1 MPFARNLFAQLQNLM
16 QSKTDKQLFEL
27 VAESEVIAFEE
38 LYNRYWKLL
47 FHLAWGKVGDKE
59 DSSDIVQEL
68 YTELWDKRE
77 HLSNVINVKSY
88 LISILYNK
96 IFLYFRR
103 KGFREKHIKN
113 FEQYLEQAGIDG
125 VEIPGALESL
135 ERQYGKMQEIIE
147 ISISLMPERMRRVL
161 LMKLRGDKT
170 IDEIATQLNI
180 SSGTVKSHLQVAM
193 RHLRKVSQEHALD
206 LSLILL
212 YISWKELIFT

>member
-1 MPFARNLFAQLQNLM
+1 MEL
-16 QSKTDKQLFEL
+16 KTDKQLFEL
-27 VAESEVIAFEE
+27 IAESEVIAFEE

-47 FHLAWGKVGDKE
+47 FHLAWGKVGSKE

-68 YTELWDKRE
+68 YTELWDKRKQ
-77 HLSNVINVKSY
+77 LSNVTNVKSY

-96 IFLYFRR
+96 IFSYFRR
-103 KGFREKHIKN
+103 KGFHEKHIKN
-113 FEQYLEQAGIDG
+113 FEQYLEQAGVNG

-135 ERQYGKMQEIIE
+135 EKEYGKMQEIIE
-147 ISISLMPERMRRVL
+147 ISIALMPEKMKKVF

-180 SSGTVKSHLQVAM
+180 SRGTVKSHLQVAM